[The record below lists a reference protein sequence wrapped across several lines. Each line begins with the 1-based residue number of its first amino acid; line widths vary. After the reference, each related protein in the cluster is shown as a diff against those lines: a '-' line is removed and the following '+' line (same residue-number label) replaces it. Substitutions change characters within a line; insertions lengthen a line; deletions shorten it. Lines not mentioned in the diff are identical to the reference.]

1 MDCCVFN
8 LIAYTNDGVIKAIMH
23 KKFPWLGVT
32 MWHPE
37 REPCYDYKTIDF
49 LKNC

>member
-1 MDCCVFN
+1 
-8 LIAYTNDGVIKAIMH
+8 
-23 KKFPWLGVT
+23 

-49 LKNC
+49 LKLLKKFNEKIRGISSGRGSRMKNSHKIIQNV